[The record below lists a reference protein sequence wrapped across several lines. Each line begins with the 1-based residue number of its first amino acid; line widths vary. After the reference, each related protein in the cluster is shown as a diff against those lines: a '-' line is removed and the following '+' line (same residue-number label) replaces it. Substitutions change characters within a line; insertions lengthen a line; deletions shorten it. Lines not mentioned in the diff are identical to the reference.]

1 MYQRILV
8 PLDGSETSLQ
18 GLDEA
23 VRLAS
28 LSGSKV
34 RLVHV
39 INKFRKTPRLG
50 SHAYYSKQVPG
61 MKEAGEELLRQ
72 GRERAQLGGVVADS
86 ILLTS
91 LIKPLAELI
100 AEEAQAWN
108 ADLIVVGTHG
118 RRGIERI
125 LWGSDAN
132 QVRRMAP
139 VPVLLVQATRSQTP
153 GTGLSD

>member
-8 PLDGSETSLQ
+8 PLDGSETSLE

-23 VRLAS
+23 VRLA
-28 LSGSKV
+28 LMSGSKL

-39 INKFRKTPRLG
+39 INHFKSTPRLG
-50 SHAYYSKQVPG
+50 SHASYAGLVPG

-72 GRERAQLGGVVADS
+72 GRERAELGGVKAES

-91 LIKPLAELI
+91 LIKSLAELI
-100 AEEAQAWN
+100 AQEAMAWN
-108 ADLIVVGTHG
+108 ADLIVIGTHG
-118 RRGIERI
+118 RRGIERL
-125 LWGSDAN
+125 LWGSDAE

-139 VPVLLVQATRSQTP
+139 VSVLLVKASRSSTD
-153 GTGLSD
+153 GE